1 MAYIFLKRAINT
13 CYCTQISGLLN
24 FTKICLL
31 YNFKLY
37 MQCTLHMYYVQCTM
51 CENWLLY
58 NVKCIP
64 VQYVHK
70 RNWPRDRRRRFLRPC
85 LFLYN
90 VKCIPV
96 QYVHKR
102 NWPRERI
109 GRFLRPCLFLYNVK
123 YTLYNM
129 YIKGTDLEKREEG
142 FSDLVYCCT
151 M

>member
-37 MQCTLHMYYVQCTM
+37 MQCTLHMSYVQCTM
-51 CENWLLY
+51 CENW
-58 NVKCIP
+58 P
-64 VQYVHK
+64 
-70 RNWPRDRRRRFLRPC
+70 
-85 LFLYN
+85 LYN

-109 GRFLRPCLFLYNVK
+109 GRFLRPCFFLYNVK

-142 FSDLVYCCT
+142 FSDLTFPRERYQWS
-151 M
+151 MQGSKGRIFLNN